1 VSALRPIT
9 DFEEGGTL
17 KPALVLLAC
26 GLLWATASVPAR
38 LAAQNAAPQDAA
50 PAFENF
56 ELSLFP
62 GAQLRG
68 EDSAIRILRLGL
80 YNRNV
85 SVHGLDIGLINQNTA
100 GFSKG
105 LQFGIVGLV
114 EGGFAGWQNNLVN
127 VVHGETNGV
136 QGVAFYNAMNYGEA
150 VQIGFL
156 NRATNISGF
165 QLGIVNFA
173 ENMYGVQIGLINII
187 SGKESLQFLPI
198 VNWSF

>member
-1 VSALRPIT
+1 M
-9 DFEEGGTL
+9 

-26 GLLWATASVPAR
+26 GISWAAASVPER
-38 LAAQNAAPQDAA
+38 LAAQNEAPQDAT

-56 ELSLFP
+56 ELSILP

-85 SVHGLDIGLINQNTA
+85 SVHGLDIGLVNQNTR
-100 GFSKG
+100 GMSKG

-114 EGGFAGWQNNLVN
+114 EGDFAGWQNNAVN
-127 VVHGETNGV
+127 IVEGETSGL
-136 QGVAFYNAMNYGEA
+136 QGGLYNAMNYGEA
-150 VQIGFL
+150 VQIGFF
-156 NRATNISGF
+156 NRATDISGF
-165 QLGIVNFA
+165 QLGIVNWA
-173 ENMYGVQIGLINII
+173 ENMHGVQIGLINII